1 MDQAFAP
8 SSDQPTNQPTSQATN
23 QLINQHQQEAST
35 FPLLAEV
42 ILSNVR
48 ILCIYPQRKKLK
60 AYHFSYT
67 V

>member
-35 FPLLAEV
+35 FPLLKCV
-42 ILSNVR
+42 
-48 ILCIYPQRKKLK
+48 
-60 AYHFSYT
+60 
-67 V
+67 